1 MFILERNALVDDTI
15 VEGLSRLIR
24 LEHPAAIGLESP
36 TLRFYNVM
44 RKAEVLNNH
53 GIAHIYHNGRNHFVS
68 AVQTCAEYVEFCNS
82 IYDKKPSPPTPKV
95 LEQMKLNFKIRDKKG
110 RLPIRSYSVQ
120 KQSPGNLDCG
130 IYSAVNTWLLLSHVD
145 PGKFEVDEKSLRS
158 KVLSSFCSNGIL
170 QLTN

>member
-1 MFILERNALVDDTI
+1 MLLNELRLRYEQVFILERNALVDDTI

-24 LEHPAAIGLESP
+24 LEHPATIGLESP

-82 IYDKKPSPPTPKV
+82 IYDKNC
-95 LEQMKLNFKIRDKKG
+95 ENDI
-110 RLPIRSYSVQ
+110 
-120 KQSPGNLDCG
+120 
-130 IYSAVNTWLLLSHVD
+130 
-145 PGKFEVDEKSLRS
+145 EK
-158 KVLSSFCSNGIL
+158 
-170 QLTN
+170 